1 MIDVHCHLLPGI
13 DDGARDLEMA
23 LQMARIAQADGI
35 THIVCTPHIY
45 PGMYDNDAQGIRQAV
60 AELQSRLDEAG
71 IGLRLSAGA
80 DAHLTPDLGADI
92 AAGRVPT
99 LAASRYLLLEPP
111 HHVAP
116 PRFEETVFALMA
128 GGLVPVIT
136 HPERL
141 TWVETHH
148 DVFVRLAERGCWMQ
162 ITAGALTGRF
172 GRRVS
177 YWADRFV
184 CEGRAHILAT
194 DAHHPTRRPPL
205 LEEARAAAER
215 LIGAEEAA
223 HLVRTRPAMIL
234 ADEAPEAA
242 PAVVGRTQKKAF
254 GWLSNWLP

>member
-23 LQMARIAQADGI
+23 LEMARIAQADGI